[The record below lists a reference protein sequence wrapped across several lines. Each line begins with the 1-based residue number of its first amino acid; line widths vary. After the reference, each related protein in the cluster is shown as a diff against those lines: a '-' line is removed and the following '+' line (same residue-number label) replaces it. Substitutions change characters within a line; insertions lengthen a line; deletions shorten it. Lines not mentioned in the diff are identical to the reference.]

1 MPAVYELLH
10 VVRNDEIDPQG
21 HVNNLDY
28 LKWMQQAAL
37 AHSAAQGW
45 PGERYRAIGGGWV
58 ARRHVIEYRQ
68 PAFAG
73 QTVVV
78 RTWVADF
85 GKITSL
91 RKYKIVRPGDEQ
103 DVVLAV
109 AETQWAF
116 IGLERHVPR
125 RIPPEVASA
134 FQIVPPDE
142 EP

>member
-1 MPAVYELLH
+1 MPAIYEHPH
-10 VVRNDEIDPQG
+10 VIRDDEIDPQG
-21 HVNNLDY
+21 HVNNLEY
-28 LKWMQQAAL
+28 LKWMQTAAL

-58 ARRHVIEYRQ
+58 ARRHVIDYLQ

-73 QTVVV
+73 QSVVV
-78 RTWVADF
+78 RTWVSDF

-91 RKYKIVRPGDEQ
+91 RKYKIVRPEDDGD
-103 DVVLAV
+103 VLLAV

-134 FQIVPPDE
+134 FEVVPPE
-142 EP
+142 CEP